1 MCEGGWE
8 EEKDKG
14 FIMQIA
20 SSSPGEKWGG
30 PICVSKITF
39 LWKVKTAII
48 LGIYLILSWALA
60 QVVPF

>member
-1 MCEGGWE
+1 M
-8 EEKDKG
+8 
-14 FIMQIA
+14 
-20 SSSPGEKWGG
+20 
-30 PICVSKITF
+30 SKITF